1 MSVDATALERS
12 ALESKDRDELIT
24 IAKALGG
31 KPPARAKKAAIV
43 DLVLELTGV
52 GAAPVEADTP
62 AVSNDGTAPSADD
75 AASPSGDDSP
85 PAEKKPRSRRGGTSR
100 STTRSR

>member
-1 MSVDATALERS
+1 MSVDSTTLERS
-12 ALESKDRDELIT
+12 ALERKDRDELVT

-52 GAAPVEADTP
+52 GGNGPAPEEAPEATPGPGPGPGEGQPRPPGAA
-62 AVSNDGTAPSADD
+62 GGG
-75 AASPSGDDSP
+75 AAG
-85 PAEKKPRSRRGGTSR
+85 RVGGGGGRRGR
-100 STTRSR
+100 AAR